1 MWIKLN
7 TKLVALSFILFS
19 CFLSAEEN
27 TNDPYEGFNRG
38 VYTFNDTIDGAILK
52 PIAMGY
58 NYVTP
63 DVAKKGINNFY
74 NNITDFITAVNSF
87 LQLDFEQGLTD
98 SGRVI
103 VNTTIGMLGFIDVS
117 STNVNN
123 YTDRN
128 KQDFGTTL
136 ARYGWRDSAYLVLPF
151 FGPSTFRDGTGLAV
165 DGLFI
170 DPIGYIDN
178 VRLRNALYVGKIIN
192 TRAQLLDATNLMDD
206 ASIDP
211 YAFQRD
217 SWLQM
222 RKAQIEGKE
231 QIDYDQY
238 LDYLS
243 EDDTFDYA
251 TDDAVDTSENQ
262 NKTESERIIYLSP
275 KGKKFNQLYAKELSK
290 EKSVSF
296 ICGHFEGVDERVLS
310 TRNIEEIS
318 IGDYVLSGGETAA
331 FVVID
336 SILRLLPGV
345 LGNENSKEDE
355 SFENGLLEYP
365 QYTKPQIWEEKA
377 VPEVLLSGDHS
388 KIKDWRLS
396 QSEAIT
402 RDRRPDLWQKYKKN

>member
-7 TKLVALSFILFS
+7 TKLLALSFILFS
-19 CFLSAEEN
+19 CFISAEEN
-27 TNDPYEGFNRG
+27 PKDPYEGFNRG

-87 LQLDFEQGLTD
+87 LQLDFEQGMTD

-103 VNTTIGMLGFIDVS
+103 VNTTIGLLGFIDVA

-128 KQDFGTTL
+128 RQDFGTTL

-170 DPIGYIDN
+170 DPIGYVQN
-178 VRLRNALYVGKIIN
+178 VRWRNRLYIGKIIN

-222 RKAQIEGKE
+222 RNAQINGKE

-243 EDDTFDYA
+243 EDDTVDYQTNNTVDA
-251 TDDAVDTSENQ
+251 PINKSQDSNGESLSSYENHEITDV
-262 NKTESERIIYLSP
+262 NKR
-275 KGKKFNQLYAKELSK
+275 
-290 EKSVSF
+290 
-296 ICGHFEGVDERVLS
+296 
-310 TRNIEEIS
+310 
-318 IGDYVLSGGETAA
+318 
-331 FVVID
+331 
-336 SILRLLPGV
+336 
-345 LGNENSKEDE
+345 GN
-355 SFENGLLEYP
+355 
-365 QYTKPQIWEEKA
+365 
-377 VPEVLLSGDHS
+377 
-388 KIKDWRLS
+388 
-396 QSEAIT
+396 
-402 RDRRPDLWQKYKKN
+402 RPLASHLVYSL

>member
-7 TKLVALSFILFS
+7 TKLLALSFILFS
-19 CFLSAEEN
+19 CFISAEEN
-27 TNDPYEGFNRG
+27 PKDPYEGFNRG

-87 LQLDFEQGLTD
+87 LQLDFEQGMTD

-103 VNTTIGMLGFIDVS
+103 VNTTIGLLGFIDVA

-123 YTDRN
+123 YTERN

-170 DPIGYIDN
+170 DPIGYVQN
-178 VRLRNALYVGKIIN
+178 VRWRNRLYIGKIIN

-222 RKAQIEGKE
+222 RNAQINGKE

-243 EDDTFDYA
+243 EDDTVDYQTNNTVDA
-251 TDDAVDTSENQ
+251 PINKSQDSNGESLSSYENHEITDVIKRGNRPLASH
-262 NKTESERIIYLSP
+262 L
-275 KGKKFNQLYAKELSK
+275 
-290 EKSVSF
+290 VSS
-296 ICGHFEGVDERVLS
+296 L
-310 TRNIEEIS
+310 
-318 IGDYVLSGGETAA
+318 
-331 FVVID
+331 
-336 SILRLLPGV
+336 
-345 LGNENSKEDE
+345 
-355 SFENGLLEYP
+355 
-365 QYTKPQIWEEKA
+365 
-377 VPEVLLSGDHS
+377 
-388 KIKDWRLS
+388 
-396 QSEAIT
+396 
-402 RDRRPDLWQKYKKN
+402 

>member
-7 TKLVALSFILFS
+7 TKLLALSFILFS
-19 CFLSAEEN
+19 CFINAEEN
-27 TNDPYEGFNRG
+27 PKDPYEGFNRG

-74 NNITDFITAVNSF
+74 NNISDFITAVNSF
-87 LQLDFEQGLTD
+87 LQLDFEQGMTD

-103 VNTTIGMLGFIDVS
+103 VNTTIGMLGFIDVA

-123 YTDRN
+123 YTERN

-170 DPIGYIDN
+170 DPIGYVNN
-178 VRLRNALYVGKIIN
+178 VRWRNRLYIGKIIN

-231 QIDYDQY
+231 QINYDEY

-251 TDDAVDTSENQ
+251 TDDAVDTSESQNQ
-262 NKTESERIIYLSP
+262 TQSDTLSQFKDKNSIEENKTSHRPLASH
-275 KGKKFNQLYAKELSK
+275 L
-290 EKSVSF
+290 VSS
-296 ICGHFEGVDERVLS
+296 L
-310 TRNIEEIS
+310 
-318 IGDYVLSGGETAA
+318 
-331 FVVID
+331 
-336 SILRLLPGV
+336 
-345 LGNENSKEDE
+345 
-355 SFENGLLEYP
+355 
-365 QYTKPQIWEEKA
+365 
-377 VPEVLLSGDHS
+377 
-388 KIKDWRLS
+388 
-396 QSEAIT
+396 
-402 RDRRPDLWQKYKKN
+402 

>member
-7 TKLVALSFILFS
+7 TKLLALSFILFS
-19 CFLSAEEN
+19 CFISAEEN
-27 TNDPYEGFNRG
+27 PKDPYEGFNRG

-87 LQLDFEQGLTD
+87 LQLDFEQGMTD

-103 VNTTIGMLGFIDVS
+103 VNTTIGMLGFIDVA

-123 YTDRN
+123 YTERN

-170 DPIGYIDN
+170 DPIGYVNN
-178 VRLRNALYVGKIIN
+178 VRWRNRLYIGKIIN

-222 RKAQIEGKE
+222 RNAQINGKE

-243 EDDTFDYA
+243 EDDTVDYQTNNTVDA
-251 TDDAVDTSENQ
+251 PINKSQDSNGESLSSYENHEITDV
-262 NKTESERIIYLSP
+262 NKRGNRPLASHL
-275 KGKKFNQLYAKELSK
+275 
-290 EKSVSF
+290 VSS
-296 ICGHFEGVDERVLS
+296 L
-310 TRNIEEIS
+310 
-318 IGDYVLSGGETAA
+318 
-331 FVVID
+331 
-336 SILRLLPGV
+336 
-345 LGNENSKEDE
+345 
-355 SFENGLLEYP
+355 
-365 QYTKPQIWEEKA
+365 
-377 VPEVLLSGDHS
+377 
-388 KIKDWRLS
+388 
-396 QSEAIT
+396 
-402 RDRRPDLWQKYKKN
+402 

>member
-7 TKLVALSFILFS
+7 TKLLALSFILFS
-19 CFLSAEEN
+19 CFISAEEN
-27 TNDPYEGFNRG
+27 PKDPYEGFNRG

-87 LQLDFEQGLTD
+87 LQLDFEQGMTD

-103 VNTTIGMLGFIDVS
+103 VNTTIGLLGFIDVA

-128 KQDFGTTL
+128 RQDFGTTL

-170 DPIGYIDN
+170 DPIGYVQN
-178 VRLRNALYVGKIIN
+178 VRWRNRLYIGKIIN

-222 RKAQIEGKE
+222 RNAQINGKE

-243 EDDTFDYA
+243 EDDTVDYQ
-251 TDDAVDTSENQ
+251 TNNTVDTPLNKSQDSNGESLSSYENHEITDV
-262 NKTESERIIYLSP
+262 NKRGNRPLASHL
-275 KGKKFNQLYAKELSK
+275 
-290 EKSVSF
+290 VSS
-296 ICGHFEGVDERVLS
+296 L
-310 TRNIEEIS
+310 
-318 IGDYVLSGGETAA
+318 
-331 FVVID
+331 
-336 SILRLLPGV
+336 
-345 LGNENSKEDE
+345 
-355 SFENGLLEYP
+355 
-365 QYTKPQIWEEKA
+365 
-377 VPEVLLSGDHS
+377 
-388 KIKDWRLS
+388 
-396 QSEAIT
+396 
-402 RDRRPDLWQKYKKN
+402 

>member
-7 TKLVALSFILFS
+7 TKLLALSFILFS
-19 CFLSAEEN
+19 CFISAEEN
-27 TNDPYEGFNRG
+27 PKDPYEGFNRG

-87 LQLDFEQGLTD
+87 LQLDFEQGMTD

-103 VNTTIGMLGFIDVS
+103 VNTTIGMLGFIDVA

-123 YTDRN
+123 YTERN

-170 DPIGYIDN
+170 DPIGYVNN
-178 VRLRNALYVGKIIN
+178 VRWRNRLYIGKIIN

-222 RKAQIEGKE
+222 RNAQIDGKK

-243 EDDTFDYA
+243 EDDTVDYQ
-251 TDDAVDTSENQ
+251 TNNNVDTPINKNQ
-262 NKTESERIIYLSP
+262 DS
-275 KGKKFNQLYAKELSK
+275 KGK
-290 EKSVSF
+290 SF
-296 ICGHFEGVDERVLS
+296 SSYENH
-310 TRNIEEIS
+310 EIS
-318 IGDYVLSGGETAA
+318 DVNKRGY
-331 FVVID
+331 
-336 SILRLLPGV
+336 
-345 LGNENSKEDE
+345 
-355 SFENGLLEYP
+355 
-365 QYTKPQIWEEKA
+365 
-377 VPEVLLSGDHS
+377 
-388 KIKDWRLS
+388 
-396 QSEAIT
+396 
-402 RDRRPDLWQKYKKN
+402 RPLASHLVSSL

>member
-7 TKLVALSFILFS
+7 TKLLALSFILFS
-19 CFLSAEEN
+19 CFISAEEN
-27 TNDPYEGFNRG
+27 PKDPYEGFNRG

-87 LQLDFEQGLTD
+87 LQLDFEQGMTD

-103 VNTTIGMLGFIDVS
+103 VNTTIGLLGFIDVA

-123 YTDRN
+123 YTERN

-170 DPIGYIDN
+170 DPIGYVQN
-178 VRLRNALYVGKIIN
+178 VRWRNRLYIGKIIN

-222 RKAQIEGKE
+222 RKAQIDGKE
-231 QIDYDQY
+231 QIDYDKY

-243 EDDTFDYA
+243 EDDTFDYG
-251 TDDAVDTSENQ
+251 TDDAVDTSDNQ
-262 NKTESERIIYLSP
+262 NQTEMHHVYLFVQKIIEHS
-275 KGKKFNQLYAKELSK
+275 
-290 EKSVSF
+290 
-296 ICGHFEGVDERVLS
+296 
-310 TRNIEEIS
+310 
-318 IGDYVLSGGETAA
+318 
-331 FVVID
+331 
-336 SILRLLPGV
+336 LRLYFLRQVGQIFLKRTHDLVDP
-345 LGNENSKEDE
+345 
-355 SFENGLLEYP
+355 LLF
-365 QYTKPQIWEEKA
+365 QIYMQHRT
-377 VPEVLLSGDHS
+377 GCH
-388 KIKDWRLS
+388 I
-396 QSEAIT
+396 
-402 RDRRPDLWQKYKKN
+402 

>member
-7 TKLVALSFILFS
+7 TKLLALSFILFS
-19 CFLSAEEN
+19 CFISAEEN
-27 TNDPYEGFNRG
+27 PKDPYEGFNRG

-87 LQLDFEQGLTD
+87 LQLDFEQGITD

-103 VNTTIGMLGFIDVS
+103 VNTTIGLLGFIDVA

-128 KQDFGTTL
+128 RQDFGTTL
-136 ARYGWRDSAYLVLPF
+136 ARYGWRDSAYLVLTF

-170 DPIGYIDN
+170 DPIGYVQN
-178 VRLRNALYVGKIIN
+178 VRWRNRLYIGKIIN

-222 RKAQIEGKE
+222 RNAQIDGKE

-243 EDDTFDYA
+243 EDDTVDYQTNNTVDA
-251 TDDAVDTSENQ
+251 PINKSQDSNGESLSSYENHEITDVNMRG
-262 NKTESERIIYLSP
+262 NRPLSSH
-275 KGKKFNQLYAKELSK
+275 L
-290 EKSVSF
+290 VSS
-296 ICGHFEGVDERVLS
+296 L
-310 TRNIEEIS
+310 
-318 IGDYVLSGGETAA
+318 
-331 FVVID
+331 
-336 SILRLLPGV
+336 
-345 LGNENSKEDE
+345 
-355 SFENGLLEYP
+355 
-365 QYTKPQIWEEKA
+365 
-377 VPEVLLSGDHS
+377 
-388 KIKDWRLS
+388 
-396 QSEAIT
+396 
-402 RDRRPDLWQKYKKN
+402 

>member
-7 TKLVALSFILFS
+7 TKLLALSFILFS
-19 CFLSAEEN
+19 CFISAEEN
-27 TNDPYEGFNRG
+27 QKDPYEGFNRG

-87 LQLDFEQGLTD
+87 LQLDFEQAMTD

-165 DGLFI
+165 DGLFF
-170 DPIGYIDN
+170 DPIGYVNN
-178 VRLRNALYVGKIIN
+178 VRLRNRLYIGKIIN

-222 RKAQIEGKE
+222 RKAQIDGKE

-243 EDDTFDYA
+243 EDDTFDYF
-251 TDDAVDTSENQ
+251 TDDAVDSSKNQ
-262 NKTESERIIYLSP
+262 NQTESD
-275 KGKKFNQLYAKELSK
+275 KLSK
-290 EKSVSF
+290 FEDVNSIEANKISQRPLASHLVSS
-296 ICGHFEGVDERVLS
+296 L
-310 TRNIEEIS
+310 
-318 IGDYVLSGGETAA
+318 
-331 FVVID
+331 
-336 SILRLLPGV
+336 
-345 LGNENSKEDE
+345 
-355 SFENGLLEYP
+355 
-365 QYTKPQIWEEKA
+365 
-377 VPEVLLSGDHS
+377 
-388 KIKDWRLS
+388 
-396 QSEAIT
+396 
-402 RDRRPDLWQKYKKN
+402 

>member
-7 TKLVALSFILFS
+7 TKLLALSFILFS
-19 CFLSAEEN
+19 CFISAEEN
-27 TNDPYEGFNRG
+27 PKDPYEGFNRG

-87 LQLDFEQGLTD
+87 LQLDFEQGMTD

-103 VNTTIGMLGFIDVS
+103 VNTTIGLLGFIDVA

-128 KQDFGTTL
+128 RQDFGTTL

-170 DPIGYIDN
+170 DPIGYVQN
-178 VRLRNALYVGKIIN
+178 VRWRNRLYIGKIIN

-222 RKAQIEGKE
+222 RNAQIDGKE

-243 EDDTFDYA
+243 EDDTVDYQTNNTVDA
-251 TDDAVDTSENQ
+251 PINKSQDSNGESLSSYENHEITDV
-262 NKTESERIIYLSP
+262 NKRGNRPLASHL
-275 KGKKFNQLYAKELSK
+275 
-290 EKSVSF
+290 VSS
-296 ICGHFEGVDERVLS
+296 L
-310 TRNIEEIS
+310 
-318 IGDYVLSGGETAA
+318 
-331 FVVID
+331 
-336 SILRLLPGV
+336 
-345 LGNENSKEDE
+345 
-355 SFENGLLEYP
+355 
-365 QYTKPQIWEEKA
+365 
-377 VPEVLLSGDHS
+377 
-388 KIKDWRLS
+388 
-396 QSEAIT
+396 
-402 RDRRPDLWQKYKKN
+402 

>member
-7 TKLVALSFILFS
+7 TKLVALSFLLFS
-19 CFLSAEEN
+19 CFISAEEN
-27 TNDPYEGFNRG
+27 PKDPYEGFNRG

-87 LQLDFEQGLTD
+87 LQLDFEQGMTD

-103 VNTTIGMLGFIDVS
+103 VNTTIGMLGFIDVA

-123 YTDRN
+123 YTERN

-170 DPIGYIDN
+170 DPIGYINN
-178 VRLRNALYVGKIIN
+178 VRLRNALYIGKIIN

-206 ASIDP
+206 ASLDP

-231 QIDYDQY
+231 QINYDEY

-243 EDDTFDYA
+243 VDDTFDYA
-251 TDDAVDTSENQ
+251 SDDAVDTSESQNQ
-262 NKTESERIIYLSP
+262 TESNTLSQFKDINSIEENKTSP
-275 KGKKFNQLYAKELSK
+275 
-290 EKSVSF
+290 
-296 ICGHFEGVDERVLS
+296 C
-310 TRNIEEIS
+310 
-318 IGDYVLSGGETAA
+318 
-331 FVVID
+331 
-336 SILRLLPGV
+336 
-345 LGNENSKEDE
+345 
-355 SFENGLLEYP
+355 
-365 QYTKPQIWEEKA
+365 
-377 VPEVLLSGDHS
+377 
-388 KIKDWRLS
+388 
-396 QSEAIT
+396 
-402 RDRRPDLWQKYKKN
+402 

>member
-7 TKLVALSFILFS
+7 TKLLALSFILFS
-19 CFLSAEEN
+19 CFISAEEN
-27 TNDPYEGFNRG
+27 PKDPYEGFNRG

-87 LQLDFEQGLTD
+87 LQLDFEQGMTD

-103 VNTTIGMLGFIDVS
+103 VNTTIGLLGFIDVA

-123 YTDRN
+123 YTERN

-170 DPIGYIDN
+170 DPIGYVQN
-178 VRLRNALYVGKIIN
+178 VRWRNRLYIGKIIN

-222 RKAQIEGKE
+222 RNAQIDGKE
-231 QIDYDQY
+231 EIDYDQY

-243 EDDTFDYA
+243 EDDTVDYQ
-251 TDDAVDTSENQ
+251 TNNTVDTPLNNSQDSKGESLSSYENHEITDV
-262 NKTESERIIYLSP
+262 NKRGNRPLASHL
-275 KGKKFNQLYAKELSK
+275 
-290 EKSVSF
+290 VSS
-296 ICGHFEGVDERVLS
+296 L
-310 TRNIEEIS
+310 
-318 IGDYVLSGGETAA
+318 
-331 FVVID
+331 
-336 SILRLLPGV
+336 
-345 LGNENSKEDE
+345 
-355 SFENGLLEYP
+355 
-365 QYTKPQIWEEKA
+365 
-377 VPEVLLSGDHS
+377 
-388 KIKDWRLS
+388 
-396 QSEAIT
+396 
-402 RDRRPDLWQKYKKN
+402 

>member
-1 MWIKLN
+1 MFQRASIFIVNVFLGVRA
-7 TKLVALSFILFS
+7 LVQIN
-19 CFLSAEEN
+19 AEEN
-27 TNDPYEGFNRG
+27 PKDPYEGFNRG

-52 PIAMGY
+52 PIAKGY

-87 LQLDFEQGLTD
+87 LQLDFEQGMTD

-103 VNTTIGMLGFIDVS
+103 VNTTIGLLGFIDVA

-123 YTDRN
+123 YTERN

-170 DPIGYIDN
+170 DPIGYVQN
-178 VRLRNALYVGKIIN
+178 VRWRNRLYIGKIIN

-222 RKAQIEGKE
+222 RNAQIDGKK

-243 EDDTFDYA
+243 EDDTVDYQ
-251 TDDAVDTSENQ
+251 TNNNVDTLLNMSQDSKGESLSSYEN
-262 NKTESERIIYLSP
+262 
-275 KGKKFNQLYAKELSK
+275 
-290 EKSVSF
+290 
-296 ICGHFEGVDERVLS
+296 H
-310 TRNIEEIS
+310 EIS
-318 IGDYVLSGGETAA
+318 D
-331 FVVID
+331 
-336 SILRLLPGV
+336 
-345 LGNENSKEDE
+345 ENKR
-355 SFENGLLEYP
+355 GY
-365 QYTKPQIWEEKA
+365 
-377 VPEVLLSGDHS
+377 
-388 KIKDWRLS
+388 
-396 QSEAIT
+396 
-402 RDRRPDLWQKYKKN
+402 RPLASHLVSSL

>member
-1 MWIKLN
+1 MWTKLN
-7 TKLVALSFILFS
+7 TKLLALSFILFS
-19 CFLSAEEN
+19 CFISAEEN
-27 TNDPYEGFNRG
+27 PKDPYEGFNRG

-87 LQLDFEQGLTD
+87 LQLDFEQGMTD

-103 VNTTIGMLGFIDVS
+103 VNTTIGLLGFIDVA

-128 KQDFGTTL
+128 RQDFGTTL

-170 DPIGYIDN
+170 DPIGYVQN
-178 VRLRNALYVGKIIN
+178 VRWRNRLYIGKIIN

-222 RKAQIEGKE
+222 RNAQINGKE

-243 EDDTFDYA
+243 EDDTVDYQTNNTVDA
-251 TDDAVDTSENQ
+251 PINKSQNSNGESLSSYENHEITDVNMRG
-262 NKTESERIIYLSP
+262 NRPLSSH
-275 KGKKFNQLYAKELSK
+275 L
-290 EKSVSF
+290 VSS
-296 ICGHFEGVDERVLS
+296 L
-310 TRNIEEIS
+310 
-318 IGDYVLSGGETAA
+318 
-331 FVVID
+331 
-336 SILRLLPGV
+336 
-345 LGNENSKEDE
+345 
-355 SFENGLLEYP
+355 
-365 QYTKPQIWEEKA
+365 
-377 VPEVLLSGDHS
+377 
-388 KIKDWRLS
+388 
-396 QSEAIT
+396 
-402 RDRRPDLWQKYKKN
+402 

>member
-19 CFLSAEEN
+19 CFISAEEN
-27 TNDPYEGFNRG
+27 PKDPYEGFNRG

-87 LQLDFEQGLTD
+87 LQLDFEQGMTD

-103 VNTTIGMLGFIDVS
+103 VNTTIGLLGFIDVA

-128 KQDFGTTL
+128 RQDFGTTL

-170 DPIGYIDN
+170 DPIGYVQN
-178 VRLRNALYVGKIIN
+178 VRWRNRLYIGKIVN

-222 RKAQIEGKE
+222 RNAQISGKE

-243 EDDTFDYA
+243 EDDTVDYQTNNTVDA
-251 TDDAVDTSENQ
+251 PIIKSQNSNGESLSSYENHEITDV
-262 NKTESERIIYLSP
+262 NKRGNRPLASHL
-275 KGKKFNQLYAKELSK
+275 
-290 EKSVSF
+290 VSS
-296 ICGHFEGVDERVLS
+296 L
-310 TRNIEEIS
+310 
-318 IGDYVLSGGETAA
+318 
-331 FVVID
+331 
-336 SILRLLPGV
+336 
-345 LGNENSKEDE
+345 
-355 SFENGLLEYP
+355 
-365 QYTKPQIWEEKA
+365 
-377 VPEVLLSGDHS
+377 
-388 KIKDWRLS
+388 
-396 QSEAIT
+396 
-402 RDRRPDLWQKYKKN
+402 

>member
-19 CFLSAEEN
+19 CFISAEEN
-27 TNDPYEGFNRG
+27 PKDPYEGFNRG

-87 LQLDFEQGLTD
+87 LQLDFEQGMTD

-103 VNTTIGMLGFIDVS
+103 VNTTIGMLGFIDVA

-128 KQDFGTTL
+128 RQDFGTTL
-136 ARYGWRDSAYLVLPF
+136 AHYGWRDSAYLVLPF
-151 FGPSTFRDGTGLAV
+151 FGPSTIRDGTGLAV

-170 DPIGYIDN
+170 DPIGYVQN
-178 VRLRNALYVGKIIN
+178 VRWRNRLYIGKIIN

-222 RKAQIEGKE
+222 RKAQIDGKE
-231 QIDYDQY
+231 QIDYDKY

-243 EDDTFDYA
+243 DDDTFDYA
-251 TDDAVDTSENQ
+251 TDDVVDTSDNQ
-262 NKTESERIIYLSP
+262 NQTESDTLS
-275 KGKKFNQLYAKELSK
+275 Q
-290 EKSVSF
+290 
-296 ICGHFEGVDERVLS
+296 FEDINS
-310 TRNIEEIS
+310 IEENK
-318 IGDYVLSGGETAA
+318 T
-331 FVVID
+331 
-336 SILRLLPGV
+336 
-345 LGNENSKEDE
+345 
-355 SFENGLLEYP
+355 
-365 QYTKPQIWEEKA
+365 
-377 VPEVLLSGDHS
+377 
-388 KIKDWRLS
+388 S
-396 QSEAIT
+396 Q
-402 RDRRPDLWQKYKKN
+402 RPLASHLVSSL

>member
-7 TKLVALSFILFS
+7 TKLLALSFILFS
-19 CFLSAEEN
+19 CFISAEEN
-27 TNDPYEGFNRG
+27 PKDPYEGFNRG

-87 LQLDFEQGLTD
+87 LQLDFEQGMTD

-103 VNTTIGMLGFIDVS
+103 VNTTIGLLGFIDVA

-128 KQDFGTTL
+128 RQDFGTTL

-170 DPIGYIDN
+170 DPIGYVQN
-178 VRLRNALYVGKIIN
+178 VRWRNRLYIGKIIN

-222 RKAQIEGKE
+222 RNAQIDGKE

-243 EDDTFDYA
+243 EDDTVDYQ
-251 TDDAVDTSENQ
+251 TNNNVDTPINKSQDLKGESLSSYENHEITDV
-262 NKTESERIIYLSP
+262 NKRGNRPLASHL
-275 KGKKFNQLYAKELSK
+275 
-290 EKSVSF
+290 VSS
-296 ICGHFEGVDERVLS
+296 L
-310 TRNIEEIS
+310 
-318 IGDYVLSGGETAA
+318 
-331 FVVID
+331 
-336 SILRLLPGV
+336 
-345 LGNENSKEDE
+345 
-355 SFENGLLEYP
+355 
-365 QYTKPQIWEEKA
+365 
-377 VPEVLLSGDHS
+377 
-388 KIKDWRLS
+388 
-396 QSEAIT
+396 
-402 RDRRPDLWQKYKKN
+402 

>member
-7 TKLVALSFILFS
+7 TKLLALSFILFS
-19 CFLSAEEN
+19 CFISAEEN
-27 TNDPYEGFNRG
+27 PKDPYEGFNRG

-87 LQLDFEQGLTD
+87 LQLDFEQGMTD

-103 VNTTIGMLGFIDVS
+103 VNTTIGLLGFIDVA

-123 YTDRN
+123 YTERN

-170 DPIGYIDN
+170 DPIGYVQN
-178 VRLRNALYVGKIIN
+178 VRWRNRLYIGKIIN

-222 RKAQIEGKE
+222 RNAQISGKE
-231 QIDYDQY
+231 QIDYDHY

-243 EDDTFDYA
+243 EDDTVDYQTNNTVDA
-251 TDDAVDTSENQ
+251 PINKSQDSNGESLSSYENHEITDV
-262 NKTESERIIYLSP
+262 NKRGNRPLASHL
-275 KGKKFNQLYAKELSK
+275 
-290 EKSVSF
+290 VSS
-296 ICGHFEGVDERVLS
+296 L
-310 TRNIEEIS
+310 
-318 IGDYVLSGGETAA
+318 
-331 FVVID
+331 
-336 SILRLLPGV
+336 
-345 LGNENSKEDE
+345 
-355 SFENGLLEYP
+355 
-365 QYTKPQIWEEKA
+365 
-377 VPEVLLSGDHS
+377 
-388 KIKDWRLS
+388 
-396 QSEAIT
+396 
-402 RDRRPDLWQKYKKN
+402 

>member
-7 TKLVALSFILFS
+7 IKLVALSFILFS
-19 CFLSAEEN
+19 CFISAEEN
-27 TNDPYEGFNRG
+27 PKDPYEGFNRG

-87 LQLDFEQGLTD
+87 LQLDFEQGITD

-103 VNTTIGMLGFIDVS
+103 VNTTIGLLGFIDVA

-123 YTDRN
+123 YTERN

-170 DPIGYIDN
+170 DPIGYVQN
-178 VRLRNALYVGKIIN
+178 VRWRNRLYIGKIIN

-222 RKAQIEGKE
+222 RNAQISGKE

-243 EDDTFDYA
+243 EDDTVDYQTNNTVDA
-251 TDDAVDTSENQ
+251 PINKSHNSNGESLSSYENHEITDV
-262 NKTESERIIYLSP
+262 NKRGNRPLASHL
-275 KGKKFNQLYAKELSK
+275 
-290 EKSVSF
+290 VSS
-296 ICGHFEGVDERVLS
+296 L
-310 TRNIEEIS
+310 
-318 IGDYVLSGGETAA
+318 
-331 FVVID
+331 
-336 SILRLLPGV
+336 
-345 LGNENSKEDE
+345 
-355 SFENGLLEYP
+355 
-365 QYTKPQIWEEKA
+365 
-377 VPEVLLSGDHS
+377 
-388 KIKDWRLS
+388 
-396 QSEAIT
+396 
-402 RDRRPDLWQKYKKN
+402 

>member
-1 MWIKLN
+1 MWTKLN
-7 TKLVALSFILFS
+7 TKLLALSFILFS
-19 CFLSAEEN
+19 CFISAEEN
-27 TNDPYEGFNRG
+27 PKDPYEGFNRG

-87 LQLDFEQGLTD
+87 LQLDFEQGMTD

-103 VNTTIGMLGFIDVS
+103 VNTTIGLLGFIDVA

-123 YTDRN
+123 YTERN

-170 DPIGYIDN
+170 DPIGYVQN
-178 VRLRNALYVGKIIN
+178 VRWRNRLYIGKIIN

-222 RKAQIEGKE
+222 RNAQINGKE

-243 EDDTFDYA
+243 EDDTVDYQTNNTVDA
-251 TDDAVDTSENQ
+251 PINKSQDSNGESLSSYENHEITDV
-262 NKTESERIIYLSP
+262 NKRGNRPLASHL
-275 KGKKFNQLYAKELSK
+275 
-290 EKSVSF
+290 VSS
-296 ICGHFEGVDERVLS
+296 L
-310 TRNIEEIS
+310 
-318 IGDYVLSGGETAA
+318 
-331 FVVID
+331 
-336 SILRLLPGV
+336 
-345 LGNENSKEDE
+345 
-355 SFENGLLEYP
+355 
-365 QYTKPQIWEEKA
+365 
-377 VPEVLLSGDHS
+377 
-388 KIKDWRLS
+388 
-396 QSEAIT
+396 
-402 RDRRPDLWQKYKKN
+402 

>member
-7 TKLVALSFILFS
+7 TKLLALSFILFS
-19 CFLSAEEN
+19 CFISAEEN
-27 TNDPYEGFNRG
+27 PKDPYEGFNRG

-87 LQLDFEQGLTD
+87 LQLDFEQGMTD

-170 DPIGYIDN
+170 DPIGYVQN
-178 VRLRNALYVGKIIN
+178 VRWRNRLYIGKIIN

-222 RKAQIEGKE
+222 RNAQINGKE

-243 EDDTFDYA
+243 EDDTVDYQ
-251 TDDAVDTSENQ
+251 TNNTVDTPINMSQDSKGESLSSYENHEITDI
-262 NKTESERIIYLSP
+262 NKRGNRPLASHL
-275 KGKKFNQLYAKELSK
+275 
-290 EKSVSF
+290 VSS
-296 ICGHFEGVDERVLS
+296 L
-310 TRNIEEIS
+310 
-318 IGDYVLSGGETAA
+318 
-331 FVVID
+331 
-336 SILRLLPGV
+336 
-345 LGNENSKEDE
+345 
-355 SFENGLLEYP
+355 
-365 QYTKPQIWEEKA
+365 
-377 VPEVLLSGDHS
+377 
-388 KIKDWRLS
+388 
-396 QSEAIT
+396 
-402 RDRRPDLWQKYKKN
+402 

>member
-1 MWIKLN
+1 MWTKLN
-7 TKLVALSFILFS
+7 TKLLALSFILFS
-19 CFLSAEEN
+19 CFISAEEN
-27 TNDPYEGFNRG
+27 PKDPYEGFNRG

-87 LQLDFEQGLTD
+87 LQLDFEQGMTD

-103 VNTTIGMLGFIDVS
+103 VNTTIGLLGFIDVA

-128 KQDFGTTL
+128 RQDFGTTL

-170 DPIGYIDN
+170 DPIGYVQN
-178 VRLRNALYVGKIIN
+178 VRWRNRLYIGKIIN

-222 RKAQIEGKE
+222 RNAQINGKE

-243 EDDTFDYA
+243 EDDTVDYQTNNTVDA
-251 TDDAVDTSENQ
+251 PINKSQNSNGESLSSYENHEITDVIKRGNRPLASH
-262 NKTESERIIYLSP
+262 L
-275 KGKKFNQLYAKELSK
+275 
-290 EKSVSF
+290 VSS
-296 ICGHFEGVDERVLS
+296 L
-310 TRNIEEIS
+310 
-318 IGDYVLSGGETAA
+318 
-331 FVVID
+331 
-336 SILRLLPGV
+336 
-345 LGNENSKEDE
+345 
-355 SFENGLLEYP
+355 
-365 QYTKPQIWEEKA
+365 
-377 VPEVLLSGDHS
+377 
-388 KIKDWRLS
+388 
-396 QSEAIT
+396 
-402 RDRRPDLWQKYKKN
+402 